1 MSFDRTAAT
10 GAFLSAL
17 VILVFIIMV
26 SQNAFPAFDYAL
38 DTSHYLKVEG
48 DIGPGY
54 SRFLWENRSIDVI
67 AQAFVMFVAAVSC
80 LAIFRE
86 TRGGEE

>member
-1 MSFDRTAAT
+1 MSLDRTAAA
-10 GAFLSAL
+10 GAFLSVLAIIIFA
-17 VILVFIIMV
+17 VLVF
-26 SQNAFPAFDYAL
+26 QNSFPALEYVL
-38 DTSHYLKVEG
+38 DKGHYLSVQG

-54 SRFLWENRSIDVI
+54 SRFLWENRSVDVL

-86 TRGGEE
+86 TGGGEE

>member
-1 MSFDRTAAT
+1 MALDRTAAA
-10 GAFLSAL
+10 GAFLSVLAIFL
-17 VILVFIIMV
+17 FVIMISL
-26 SQNAFPAFDYAL
+26 NTFPALEYAL
-38 DTSHYLKVEG
+38 DTSHYLVVQSDVG
-48 DIGPGY
+48 LGY

-86 TRGGEE
+86 AKRGEE